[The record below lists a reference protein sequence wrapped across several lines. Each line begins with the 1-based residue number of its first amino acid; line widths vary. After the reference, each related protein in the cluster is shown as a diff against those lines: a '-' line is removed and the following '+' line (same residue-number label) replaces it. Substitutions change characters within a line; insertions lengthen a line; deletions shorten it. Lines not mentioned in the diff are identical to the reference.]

1 MQLWDKLAEY
11 AKNFSSYRTTMD
23 FGDVAEILIIAVLLY
38 YTLVWMKTTRAWIL
52 LKGLIVILAFL
63 LLAYFFRM
71 TTILW
76 MAQNVLGFAVTALIV
91 VLQPELRKAL
101 EELGKKNIISS
112 VLPFDNSHRVNE
124 EFSEKT
130 INEITKAC
138 VEMGKVRTGALIVI
152 EQKVS
157 LRDYERTGIDVDGI
171 VTSQLLIN
179 IFEHNTPLHDGA
191 VIIQGNRVVSATCY
205 LPLSD
210 NLGLSKELGTRHRA
224 GVGISEITDS
234 LTIIVSEETGKI
246 SVAYEGELERNL
258 DADSLRDRMHKI
270 LNNPVEEHKNLR
282 IWKGRSRDKK
292 MKKLLTR
299 NLGLKLASL
308 LLAFVLWFLVAQIY
322 DPKDTVTFNNIQVRL
337 INTELLDEEGK
348 VYEVLDNSNLV
359 RVTVTG
365 PQSIVKSELRR
376 SDIVAEADMSK
387 LTDINTI
394 AITYYCENIS
404 NDSVEIKGNHDS
416 VRLNVEDKTSKWIK
430 LESNTIGDVASGY
443 MIGNV
448 TLDQTNIEVTGPKS
462 AISQVDHA
470 GVDINVTDSTTSLS
484 ANVDIKLYDAD
495 DNELVLESVKKN
507 VDSAY
512 MTVEVLATKEVPVEI
527 EYMGV
532 PEDGYMATGE
542 VESSVPTVRIAGTVS
557 TLVGISAITV
567 PEDRM
572 NITGQ
577 SDNLVDI
584 INLKEY
590 LPANVRLADKSF
602 DGKITATVYIEPIV
616 SKDLTVAAEN
626 ISVTGVP
633 DGMEAEITSTA
644 EEYNI
649 TVSGLSRDVSI
660 LHDSSVTGI
669 LNLTQWMEDNGV
681 EELTPGTYTIPV
693 TFNLTEDITVTPDIN
708 IHIRLKNADADNQ

>member
-1 MQLWDKLAEY
+1 
-11 AKNFSSYRTTMD
+11 
-23 FGDVAEILIIAVLLY
+23 
-38 YTLVWMKTTRAWIL
+38 
-52 LKGLIVILAFL
+52 
-63 LLAYFFRM
+63 
-71 TTILW
+71 
-76 MAQNVLGFAVTALIV
+76 
-91 VLQPELRKAL
+91 
-101 EELGKKNIISS
+101 
-112 VLPFDNSHRVNE
+112 
-124 EFSEKT
+124 
-130 INEITKAC
+130 
-138 VEMGKVRTGALIVI
+138 
-152 EQKVS
+152 
-157 LRDYERTGIDVDGI
+157 
-171 VTSQLLIN
+171 
-179 IFEHNTPLHDGA
+179 
-191 VIIQGNRVVSATCY
+191 
-205 LPLSD
+205 
-210 NLGLSKELGTRHRA
+210 
-224 GVGISEITDS
+224 
-234 LTIIVSEETGKI
+234 
-246 SVAYEGELERNL
+246 
-258 DADSLRDRMHKI
+258 
-270 LNNPVEEHKNLR
+270 
-282 IWKGRSRDKK
+282 
-292 MKKLLTR
+292 MKKALTR

-394 AITYYCENIS
+394 AITYYCENVS

-416 VRLNVEDKTSKWIK
+416 VRLSVEDKTSKWIK
-430 LESNTIGDVASGY
+430 LESNTIGEVASGY

-470 GVDINVTDSTTSLS
+470 GVDINVTDSSSSLS

-495 DNELVLESVKKN
+495 DNELTLESVKKN
-507 VDSAY
+507 VNSAH

-542 VESSVPTVRIAGTVS
+542 VESSVPTVRIAGTAS
-557 TLVGISAITV
+557 ALVGISALTI

-577 SDNLVDI
+577 SGDLVDI

-590 LPANVRLADKSF
+590 LPSNVRLADKSF
-602 DGKITATVYIEPIV
+602 DGKITATVYIEPIDT
-616 SKDLTVAAEN
+616 KDLTIPADN
-626 ISVTGVP
+626 ISITGVP
-633 DGMEAEITSTA
+633 DDMEAEITSTA

-660 LHDSSVTGI
+660 LRDSSVTGVLD
-669 LNLTQWMEDNGV
+669 LNQWMENNGL
-681 EELTPGTYTIPV
+681 EELTPGNYTIPV
-693 TFNLTEDITVTPDIN
+693 TFNLSEDITVDTDVN
-708 IHIRLKNADADNQ
+708 IHIRLKNADSST

>member
-1 MQLWDKLAEY
+1 
-11 AKNFSSYRTTMD
+11 
-23 FGDVAEILIIAVLLY
+23 
-38 YTLVWMKTTRAWIL
+38 
-52 LKGLIVILAFL
+52 
-63 LLAYFFRM
+63 
-71 TTILW
+71 
-76 MAQNVLGFAVTALIV
+76 
-91 VLQPELRKAL
+91 
-101 EELGKKNIISS
+101 
-112 VLPFDNSHRVNE
+112 
-124 EFSEKT
+124 
-130 INEITKAC
+130 
-138 VEMGKVRTGALIVI
+138 
-152 EQKVS
+152 
-157 LRDYERTGIDVDGI
+157 
-171 VTSQLLIN
+171 
-179 IFEHNTPLHDGA
+179 
-191 VIIQGNRVVSATCY
+191 
-205 LPLSD
+205 
-210 NLGLSKELGTRHRA
+210 
-224 GVGISEITDS
+224 
-234 LTIIVSEETGKI
+234 
-246 SVAYEGELERNL
+246 
-258 DADSLRDRMHKI
+258 
-270 LNNPVEEHKNLR
+270 
-282 IWKGRSRDKK
+282 

-532 PEDGYMATGE
+532 PEAGYMATGE

-693 TFNLTEDITVTPDIN
+693 TFNLAEDITVVPDIN
-708 IHIRLKNADADNQ
+708 IHIRLKNADTDNQ

>member
-1 MQLWDKLAEY
+1 
-11 AKNFSSYRTTMD
+11 
-23 FGDVAEILIIAVLLY
+23 
-38 YTLVWMKTTRAWIL
+38 
-52 LKGLIVILAFL
+52 
-63 LLAYFFRM
+63 
-71 TTILW
+71 
-76 MAQNVLGFAVTALIV
+76 
-91 VLQPELRKAL
+91 
-101 EELGKKNIISS
+101 
-112 VLPFDNSHRVNE
+112 
-124 EFSEKT
+124 
-130 INEITKAC
+130 
-138 VEMGKVRTGALIVI
+138 
-152 EQKVS
+152 
-157 LRDYERTGIDVDGI
+157 
-171 VTSQLLIN
+171 
-179 IFEHNTPLHDGA
+179 
-191 VIIQGNRVVSATCY
+191 
-205 LPLSD
+205 
-210 NLGLSKELGTRHRA
+210 
-224 GVGISEITDS
+224 
-234 LTIIVSEETGKI
+234 
-246 SVAYEGELERNL
+246 
-258 DADSLRDRMHKI
+258 
-270 LNNPVEEHKNLR
+270 
-282 IWKGRSRDKK
+282 

-348 VYEVLDNSNLV
+348 VYEVLDNSNQV

-693 TFNLTEDITVTPDIN
+693 TFNLAEDITVTPDIN
-708 IHIRLKNADADNQ
+708 IHIRLKNADTDNQ

>member
-1 MQLWDKLAEY
+1 
-11 AKNFSSYRTTMD
+11 
-23 FGDVAEILIIAVLLY
+23 
-38 YTLVWMKTTRAWIL
+38 
-52 LKGLIVILAFL
+52 
-63 LLAYFFRM
+63 
-71 TTILW
+71 
-76 MAQNVLGFAVTALIV
+76 
-91 VLQPELRKAL
+91 
-101 EELGKKNIISS
+101 
-112 VLPFDNSHRVNE
+112 
-124 EFSEKT
+124 
-130 INEITKAC
+130 
-138 VEMGKVRTGALIVI
+138 
-152 EQKVS
+152 
-157 LRDYERTGIDVDGI
+157 
-171 VTSQLLIN
+171 
-179 IFEHNTPLHDGA
+179 
-191 VIIQGNRVVSATCY
+191 
-205 LPLSD
+205 
-210 NLGLSKELGTRHRA
+210 
-224 GVGISEITDS
+224 
-234 LTIIVSEETGKI
+234 
-246 SVAYEGELERNL
+246 
-258 DADSLRDRMHKI
+258 
-270 LNNPVEEHKNLR
+270 
-282 IWKGRSRDKK
+282 

-495 DNELVLESVKKN
+495 DNELVLKSVKKN

-693 TFNLTEDITVTPDIN
+693 TFNLAEDITVTPDIN
-708 IHIRLKNADADNQ
+708 IHIRLKNADTDNQ

>member
-1 MQLWDKLAEY
+1 
-11 AKNFSSYRTTMD
+11 
-23 FGDVAEILIIAVLLY
+23 
-38 YTLVWMKTTRAWIL
+38 
-52 LKGLIVILAFL
+52 
-63 LLAYFFRM
+63 
-71 TTILW
+71 
-76 MAQNVLGFAVTALIV
+76 
-91 VLQPELRKAL
+91 
-101 EELGKKNIISS
+101 
-112 VLPFDNSHRVNE
+112 
-124 EFSEKT
+124 
-130 INEITKAC
+130 
-138 VEMGKVRTGALIVI
+138 
-152 EQKVS
+152 
-157 LRDYERTGIDVDGI
+157 
-171 VTSQLLIN
+171 
-179 IFEHNTPLHDGA
+179 
-191 VIIQGNRVVSATCY
+191 
-205 LPLSD
+205 
-210 NLGLSKELGTRHRA
+210 
-224 GVGISEITDS
+224 
-234 LTIIVSEETGKI
+234 
-246 SVAYEGELERNL
+246 
-258 DADSLRDRMHKI
+258 
-270 LNNPVEEHKNLR
+270 
-282 IWKGRSRDKK
+282 

-495 DNELVLESVKKN
+495 NNELVLESVKKN

-693 TFNLTEDITVTPDIN
+693 TFNLAEDITVVPDIN
-708 IHIRLKNADADNQ
+708 IHIRLKNADTDNQ

>member
-1 MQLWDKLAEY
+1 
-11 AKNFSSYRTTMD
+11 
-23 FGDVAEILIIAVLLY
+23 
-38 YTLVWMKTTRAWIL
+38 
-52 LKGLIVILAFL
+52 
-63 LLAYFFRM
+63 
-71 TTILW
+71 
-76 MAQNVLGFAVTALIV
+76 
-91 VLQPELRKAL
+91 
-101 EELGKKNIISS
+101 
-112 VLPFDNSHRVNE
+112 
-124 EFSEKT
+124 
-130 INEITKAC
+130 
-138 VEMGKVRTGALIVI
+138 
-152 EQKVS
+152 
-157 LRDYERTGIDVDGI
+157 
-171 VTSQLLIN
+171 
-179 IFEHNTPLHDGA
+179 
-191 VIIQGNRVVSATCY
+191 
-205 LPLSD
+205 
-210 NLGLSKELGTRHRA
+210 
-224 GVGISEITDS
+224 
-234 LTIIVSEETGKI
+234 
-246 SVAYEGELERNL
+246 
-258 DADSLRDRMHKI
+258 
-270 LNNPVEEHKNLR
+270 
-282 IWKGRSRDKK
+282 

-633 DGMEAEITSTA
+633 DGMEAEITSRA

-693 TFNLTEDITVTPDIN
+693 TFNLAEDITVVPDIN
-708 IHIRLKNADADNQ
+708 IHIRLKNADTDNQ

>member
-1 MQLWDKLAEY
+1 M
-11 AKNFSSYRTTMD
+11 
-23 FGDVAEILIIAVLLY
+23 
-38 YTLVWMKTTRAWIL
+38 
-52 LKGLIVILAFL
+52 
-63 LLAYFFRM
+63 
-71 TTILW
+71 
-76 MAQNVLGFAVTALIV
+76 
-91 VLQPELRKAL
+91 
-101 EELGKKNIISS
+101 
-112 VLPFDNSHRVNE
+112 
-124 EFSEKT
+124 
-130 INEITKAC
+130 
-138 VEMGKVRTGALIVI
+138 
-152 EQKVS
+152 
-157 LRDYERTGIDVDGI
+157 
-171 VTSQLLIN
+171 
-179 IFEHNTPLHDGA
+179 
-191 VIIQGNRVVSATCY
+191 
-205 LPLSD
+205 
-210 NLGLSKELGTRHRA
+210 
-224 GVGISEITDS
+224 
-234 LTIIVSEETGKI
+234 
-246 SVAYEGELERNL
+246 
-258 DADSLRDRMHKI
+258 
-270 LNNPVEEHKNLR
+270 
-282 IWKGRSRDKK
+282 
-292 MKKLLTR
+292 
-299 NLGLKLASL
+299 
-308 LLAFVLWFLVAQIY
+308 AQIY

-693 TFNLTEDITVTPDIN
+693 TFNLAEDITVTPDIN
-708 IHIRLKNADADNQ
+708 IHIRLKNADTDNQ

>member
-1 MQLWDKLAEY
+1 
-11 AKNFSSYRTTMD
+11 
-23 FGDVAEILIIAVLLY
+23 
-38 YTLVWMKTTRAWIL
+38 
-52 LKGLIVILAFL
+52 
-63 LLAYFFRM
+63 
-71 TTILW
+71 
-76 MAQNVLGFAVTALIV
+76 
-91 VLQPELRKAL
+91 
-101 EELGKKNIISS
+101 
-112 VLPFDNSHRVNE
+112 
-124 EFSEKT
+124 
-130 INEITKAC
+130 
-138 VEMGKVRTGALIVI
+138 
-152 EQKVS
+152 
-157 LRDYERTGIDVDGI
+157 
-171 VTSQLLIN
+171 
-179 IFEHNTPLHDGA
+179 
-191 VIIQGNRVVSATCY
+191 
-205 LPLSD
+205 
-210 NLGLSKELGTRHRA
+210 
-224 GVGISEITDS
+224 
-234 LTIIVSEETGKI
+234 
-246 SVAYEGELERNL
+246 
-258 DADSLRDRMHKI
+258 
-270 LNNPVEEHKNLR
+270 
-282 IWKGRSRDKK
+282 

-308 LLAFVLWFLVAQIY
+308 LLAFVLWFLLAQIY

-693 TFNLTEDITVTPDIN
+693 TFNLAEDITVTPDIN
-708 IHIRLKNADADNQ
+708 IHIRLKNADTDNQ

>member
-1 MQLWDKLAEY
+1 
-11 AKNFSSYRTTMD
+11 
-23 FGDVAEILIIAVLLY
+23 
-38 YTLVWMKTTRAWIL
+38 
-52 LKGLIVILAFL
+52 
-63 LLAYFFRM
+63 
-71 TTILW
+71 
-76 MAQNVLGFAVTALIV
+76 
-91 VLQPELRKAL
+91 
-101 EELGKKNIISS
+101 
-112 VLPFDNSHRVNE
+112 
-124 EFSEKT
+124 
-130 INEITKAC
+130 
-138 VEMGKVRTGALIVI
+138 
-152 EQKVS
+152 
-157 LRDYERTGIDVDGI
+157 
-171 VTSQLLIN
+171 
-179 IFEHNTPLHDGA
+179 
-191 VIIQGNRVVSATCY
+191 
-205 LPLSD
+205 
-210 NLGLSKELGTRHRA
+210 
-224 GVGISEITDS
+224 
-234 LTIIVSEETGKI
+234 
-246 SVAYEGELERNL
+246 
-258 DADSLRDRMHKI
+258 
-270 LNNPVEEHKNLR
+270 
-282 IWKGRSRDKK
+282 
-292 MKKLLTR
+292 MKKSLTR

-430 LESNTIGDVASGY
+430 LESNTIGNVASGY

-448 TLDQTNIEVTGPKS
+448 SLDQTNIEVTGPKS

-470 GVDINVTDSTTSLS
+470 GVDINVTDSTSSLS

-495 DNELVLESVKKN
+495 DNELTLESVKKN
-507 VDSAY
+507 VDSAH

-542 VESSVPTVRIAGTVS
+542 VESSVPTVRIAGTAS

-577 SDNLVDI
+577 TDNLVDI

-590 LPANVRLADKSF
+590 LPSNVRLADKSF

-660 LHDSSVTGI
+660 LRDSSVTGI

-693 TFNLTEDITVTPDIN
+693 TFNLAEDITVVPDIN
-708 IHIRLKNADADNQ
+708 IHIRLKNADTDNQ

>member
-1 MQLWDKLAEY
+1 
-11 AKNFSSYRTTMD
+11 
-23 FGDVAEILIIAVLLY
+23 
-38 YTLVWMKTTRAWIL
+38 
-52 LKGLIVILAFL
+52 
-63 LLAYFFRM
+63 
-71 TTILW
+71 
-76 MAQNVLGFAVTALIV
+76 
-91 VLQPELRKAL
+91 
-101 EELGKKNIISS
+101 
-112 VLPFDNSHRVNE
+112 
-124 EFSEKT
+124 
-130 INEITKAC
+130 
-138 VEMGKVRTGALIVI
+138 
-152 EQKVS
+152 
-157 LRDYERTGIDVDGI
+157 
-171 VTSQLLIN
+171 
-179 IFEHNTPLHDGA
+179 
-191 VIIQGNRVVSATCY
+191 
-205 LPLSD
+205 
-210 NLGLSKELGTRHRA
+210 
-224 GVGISEITDS
+224 
-234 LTIIVSEETGKI
+234 
-246 SVAYEGELERNL
+246 
-258 DADSLRDRMHKI
+258 
-270 LNNPVEEHKNLR
+270 
-282 IWKGRSRDKK
+282 

-577 SDNLVDI
+577 TDNLVDI

-590 LPANVRLADKSF
+590 LPSNVRLADKSF

-626 ISVTGVP
+626 ISATGVP

-649 TVSGLSRDVSI
+649 TVSGLSRNVSI
-660 LHDSSVTGI
+660 LRDSSVTGI

-693 TFNLTEDITVTPDIN
+693 TFNLAEDITVTPDIN
-708 IHIRLKNADADNQ
+708 IHIRLKNADTNN

>member
-1 MQLWDKLAEY
+1 
-11 AKNFSSYRTTMD
+11 
-23 FGDVAEILIIAVLLY
+23 
-38 YTLVWMKTTRAWIL
+38 
-52 LKGLIVILAFL
+52 
-63 LLAYFFRM
+63 
-71 TTILW
+71 
-76 MAQNVLGFAVTALIV
+76 
-91 VLQPELRKAL
+91 
-101 EELGKKNIISS
+101 
-112 VLPFDNSHRVNE
+112 
-124 EFSEKT
+124 
-130 INEITKAC
+130 
-138 VEMGKVRTGALIVI
+138 
-152 EQKVS
+152 
-157 LRDYERTGIDVDGI
+157 
-171 VTSQLLIN
+171 
-179 IFEHNTPLHDGA
+179 
-191 VIIQGNRVVSATCY
+191 
-205 LPLSD
+205 
-210 NLGLSKELGTRHRA
+210 
-224 GVGISEITDS
+224 
-234 LTIIVSEETGKI
+234 
-246 SVAYEGELERNL
+246 
-258 DADSLRDRMHKI
+258 
-270 LNNPVEEHKNLR
+270 
-282 IWKGRSRDKK
+282 

-495 DNELVLESVKKN
+495 DNELTLESVKKN

-577 SDNLVDI
+577 TDNLVDI

-590 LPANVRLADKSF
+590 LPSNVRQADKSF

-681 EELTPGTYTIPV
+681 EELTPGNYTIPI
-693 TFNLTEDITVTPDIN
+693 TFNLAEDITVTPDIN
-708 IHIRLKNADADNQ
+708 IHIRLKNADTDNQ

>member
-1 MQLWDKLAEY
+1 
-11 AKNFSSYRTTMD
+11 
-23 FGDVAEILIIAVLLY
+23 
-38 YTLVWMKTTRAWIL
+38 
-52 LKGLIVILAFL
+52 
-63 LLAYFFRM
+63 
-71 TTILW
+71 
-76 MAQNVLGFAVTALIV
+76 
-91 VLQPELRKAL
+91 
-101 EELGKKNIISS
+101 
-112 VLPFDNSHRVNE
+112 
-124 EFSEKT
+124 
-130 INEITKAC
+130 
-138 VEMGKVRTGALIVI
+138 
-152 EQKVS
+152 
-157 LRDYERTGIDVDGI
+157 
-171 VTSQLLIN
+171 
-179 IFEHNTPLHDGA
+179 
-191 VIIQGNRVVSATCY
+191 
-205 LPLSD
+205 
-210 NLGLSKELGTRHRA
+210 
-224 GVGISEITDS
+224 
-234 LTIIVSEETGKI
+234 
-246 SVAYEGELERNL
+246 
-258 DADSLRDRMHKI
+258 
-270 LNNPVEEHKNLR
+270 
-282 IWKGRSRDKK
+282 

-462 AISQVDHA
+462 AISQVDYA

-693 TFNLTEDITVTPDIN
+693 TFNLAEDITVVPDIN
-708 IHIRLKNADADNQ
+708 IHIRLKNADTDNQ

>member
-1 MQLWDKLAEY
+1 
-11 AKNFSSYRTTMD
+11 
-23 FGDVAEILIIAVLLY
+23 
-38 YTLVWMKTTRAWIL
+38 
-52 LKGLIVILAFL
+52 
-63 LLAYFFRM
+63 
-71 TTILW
+71 
-76 MAQNVLGFAVTALIV
+76 
-91 VLQPELRKAL
+91 
-101 EELGKKNIISS
+101 
-112 VLPFDNSHRVNE
+112 
-124 EFSEKT
+124 
-130 INEITKAC
+130 
-138 VEMGKVRTGALIVI
+138 
-152 EQKVS
+152 
-157 LRDYERTGIDVDGI
+157 
-171 VTSQLLIN
+171 
-179 IFEHNTPLHDGA
+179 
-191 VIIQGNRVVSATCY
+191 
-205 LPLSD
+205 
-210 NLGLSKELGTRHRA
+210 
-224 GVGISEITDS
+224 
-234 LTIIVSEETGKI
+234 
-246 SVAYEGELERNL
+246 
-258 DADSLRDRMHKI
+258 
-270 LNNPVEEHKNLR
+270 
-282 IWKGRSRDKK
+282 

-649 TVSGLSRDVSI
+649 TVSGLSRDVSM

-693 TFNLTEDITVTPDIN
+693 TFNLAEDITVTPDIN
-708 IHIRLKNADADNQ
+708 IHIRLKNADTDNQ

>member
-1 MQLWDKLAEY
+1 
-11 AKNFSSYRTTMD
+11 
-23 FGDVAEILIIAVLLY
+23 
-38 YTLVWMKTTRAWIL
+38 
-52 LKGLIVILAFL
+52 
-63 LLAYFFRM
+63 
-71 TTILW
+71 
-76 MAQNVLGFAVTALIV
+76 
-91 VLQPELRKAL
+91 
-101 EELGKKNIISS
+101 
-112 VLPFDNSHRVNE
+112 
-124 EFSEKT
+124 
-130 INEITKAC
+130 
-138 VEMGKVRTGALIVI
+138 
-152 EQKVS
+152 
-157 LRDYERTGIDVDGI
+157 
-171 VTSQLLIN
+171 
-179 IFEHNTPLHDGA
+179 
-191 VIIQGNRVVSATCY
+191 
-205 LPLSD
+205 
-210 NLGLSKELGTRHRA
+210 
-224 GVGISEITDS
+224 
-234 LTIIVSEETGKI
+234 
-246 SVAYEGELERNL
+246 
-258 DADSLRDRMHKI
+258 
-270 LNNPVEEHKNLR
+270 
-282 IWKGRSRDKK
+282 

-542 VESSVPTVRIAGTVS
+542 VESSVPTVRIEGTVS

-693 TFNLTEDITVTPDIN
+693 TFNLAEDITVVPDIN
-708 IHIRLKNADADNQ
+708 IHIRLKNADTDNQ

>member
-1 MQLWDKLAEY
+1 
-11 AKNFSSYRTTMD
+11 
-23 FGDVAEILIIAVLLY
+23 
-38 YTLVWMKTTRAWIL
+38 
-52 LKGLIVILAFL
+52 
-63 LLAYFFRM
+63 
-71 TTILW
+71 
-76 MAQNVLGFAVTALIV
+76 
-91 VLQPELRKAL
+91 
-101 EELGKKNIISS
+101 
-112 VLPFDNSHRVNE
+112 
-124 EFSEKT
+124 
-130 INEITKAC
+130 
-138 VEMGKVRTGALIVI
+138 
-152 EQKVS
+152 
-157 LRDYERTGIDVDGI
+157 
-171 VTSQLLIN
+171 
-179 IFEHNTPLHDGA
+179 
-191 VIIQGNRVVSATCY
+191 
-205 LPLSD
+205 
-210 NLGLSKELGTRHRA
+210 
-224 GVGISEITDS
+224 
-234 LTIIVSEETGKI
+234 
-246 SVAYEGELERNL
+246 
-258 DADSLRDRMHKI
+258 
-270 LNNPVEEHKNLR
+270 
-282 IWKGRSRDKK
+282 
-292 MKKLLTR
+292 MKKILTR

-337 INTELLDEEGK
+337 INTELLEEEGK

-693 TFNLTEDITVTPDIN
+693 TFNLAEDITVTPDIN
-708 IHIRLKNADADNQ
+708 IHIRLKNADTNNQ

>member
-1 MQLWDKLAEY
+1 
-11 AKNFSSYRTTMD
+11 
-23 FGDVAEILIIAVLLY
+23 
-38 YTLVWMKTTRAWIL
+38 
-52 LKGLIVILAFL
+52 
-63 LLAYFFRM
+63 
-71 TTILW
+71 
-76 MAQNVLGFAVTALIV
+76 
-91 VLQPELRKAL
+91 
-101 EELGKKNIISS
+101 
-112 VLPFDNSHRVNE
+112 
-124 EFSEKT
+124 
-130 INEITKAC
+130 
-138 VEMGKVRTGALIVI
+138 
-152 EQKVS
+152 
-157 LRDYERTGIDVDGI
+157 
-171 VTSQLLIN
+171 
-179 IFEHNTPLHDGA
+179 
-191 VIIQGNRVVSATCY
+191 
-205 LPLSD
+205 
-210 NLGLSKELGTRHRA
+210 
-224 GVGISEITDS
+224 
-234 LTIIVSEETGKI
+234 
-246 SVAYEGELERNL
+246 
-258 DADSLRDRMHKI
+258 
-270 LNNPVEEHKNLR
+270 
-282 IWKGRSRDKK
+282 

-337 INTELLDEEGK
+337 INTELLEEEGK

-359 RVTVTG
+359 CVTVTG

-633 DGMEAEITSTA
+633 DGMEAEVTSTA

-649 TVSGLSRDVSI
+649 TVSGLTRDVSI
-660 LHDSSVTGI
+660 LRDSSVTGI

-693 TFNLTEDITVTPDIN
+693 TFNLAEDITVAPDIN
-708 IHIRLKNADADNQ
+708 IHVRLKNADTDNQ

>member
-1 MQLWDKLAEY
+1 
-11 AKNFSSYRTTMD
+11 
-23 FGDVAEILIIAVLLY
+23 
-38 YTLVWMKTTRAWIL
+38 
-52 LKGLIVILAFL
+52 
-63 LLAYFFRM
+63 
-71 TTILW
+71 
-76 MAQNVLGFAVTALIV
+76 
-91 VLQPELRKAL
+91 
-101 EELGKKNIISS
+101 
-112 VLPFDNSHRVNE
+112 
-124 EFSEKT
+124 
-130 INEITKAC
+130 
-138 VEMGKVRTGALIVI
+138 
-152 EQKVS
+152 
-157 LRDYERTGIDVDGI
+157 
-171 VTSQLLIN
+171 
-179 IFEHNTPLHDGA
+179 
-191 VIIQGNRVVSATCY
+191 
-205 LPLSD
+205 
-210 NLGLSKELGTRHRA
+210 
-224 GVGISEITDS
+224 
-234 LTIIVSEETGKI
+234 
-246 SVAYEGELERNL
+246 
-258 DADSLRDRMHKI
+258 
-270 LNNPVEEHKNLR
+270 
-282 IWKGRSRDKK
+282 

-348 VYEVLDNSNLV
+348 VYEVLDNSNLL

-693 TFNLTEDITVTPDIN
+693 TFNLAEDITVVPDIN
-708 IHIRLKNADADNQ
+708 IHIRLKNADTDNQ

>member
-1 MQLWDKLAEY
+1 
-11 AKNFSSYRTTMD
+11 
-23 FGDVAEILIIAVLLY
+23 
-38 YTLVWMKTTRAWIL
+38 
-52 LKGLIVILAFL
+52 
-63 LLAYFFRM
+63 
-71 TTILW
+71 
-76 MAQNVLGFAVTALIV
+76 
-91 VLQPELRKAL
+91 
-101 EELGKKNIISS
+101 
-112 VLPFDNSHRVNE
+112 
-124 EFSEKT
+124 
-130 INEITKAC
+130 
-138 VEMGKVRTGALIVI
+138 
-152 EQKVS
+152 
-157 LRDYERTGIDVDGI
+157 
-171 VTSQLLIN
+171 
-179 IFEHNTPLHDGA
+179 
-191 VIIQGNRVVSATCY
+191 
-205 LPLSD
+205 
-210 NLGLSKELGTRHRA
+210 
-224 GVGISEITDS
+224 
-234 LTIIVSEETGKI
+234 
-246 SVAYEGELERNL
+246 
-258 DADSLRDRMHKI
+258 
-270 LNNPVEEHKNLR
+270 
-282 IWKGRSRDKK
+282 

-322 DPKDTVTFNNIQVRL
+322 DPQYTVTFNNIRVRL

-430 LESNTIGDVASGY
+430 LESNTIGDVASSY

-693 TFNLTEDITVTPDIN
+693 TFNLAEDITVVPDIN
-708 IHIRLKNADADNQ
+708 IHIRLKNADTDNQ

>member
-1 MQLWDKLAEY
+1 
-11 AKNFSSYRTTMD
+11 
-23 FGDVAEILIIAVLLY
+23 
-38 YTLVWMKTTRAWIL
+38 
-52 LKGLIVILAFL
+52 
-63 LLAYFFRM
+63 
-71 TTILW
+71 
-76 MAQNVLGFAVTALIV
+76 
-91 VLQPELRKAL
+91 
-101 EELGKKNIISS
+101 
-112 VLPFDNSHRVNE
+112 
-124 EFSEKT
+124 
-130 INEITKAC
+130 
-138 VEMGKVRTGALIVI
+138 
-152 EQKVS
+152 
-157 LRDYERTGIDVDGI
+157 
-171 VTSQLLIN
+171 
-179 IFEHNTPLHDGA
+179 
-191 VIIQGNRVVSATCY
+191 
-205 LPLSD
+205 
-210 NLGLSKELGTRHRA
+210 
-224 GVGISEITDS
+224 
-234 LTIIVSEETGKI
+234 
-246 SVAYEGELERNL
+246 
-258 DADSLRDRMHKI
+258 
-270 LNNPVEEHKNLR
+270 
-282 IWKGRSRDKK
+282 

-616 SKDLTVAAEN
+616 SKDITVAAEN

-693 TFNLTEDITVTPDIN
+693 TFNLAEDITVTPDIN
-708 IHIRLKNADADNQ
+708 IHIRLKNADTDNQ

>member
-1 MQLWDKLAEY
+1 
-11 AKNFSSYRTTMD
+11 
-23 FGDVAEILIIAVLLY
+23 
-38 YTLVWMKTTRAWIL
+38 
-52 LKGLIVILAFL
+52 
-63 LLAYFFRM
+63 
-71 TTILW
+71 
-76 MAQNVLGFAVTALIV
+76 
-91 VLQPELRKAL
+91 
-101 EELGKKNIISS
+101 
-112 VLPFDNSHRVNE
+112 
-124 EFSEKT
+124 
-130 INEITKAC
+130 
-138 VEMGKVRTGALIVI
+138 
-152 EQKVS
+152 
-157 LRDYERTGIDVDGI
+157 
-171 VTSQLLIN
+171 
-179 IFEHNTPLHDGA
+179 
-191 VIIQGNRVVSATCY
+191 
-205 LPLSD
+205 
-210 NLGLSKELGTRHRA
+210 
-224 GVGISEITDS
+224 
-234 LTIIVSEETGKI
+234 
-246 SVAYEGELERNL
+246 
-258 DADSLRDRMHKI
+258 
-270 LNNPVEEHKNLR
+270 
-282 IWKGRSRDKK
+282 

-527 EYMGV
+527 EHMGV

-693 TFNLTEDITVTPDIN
+693 TFNLAEDITVVPDIN
-708 IHIRLKNADADNQ
+708 IHIRLKNADTDNQ

>member
-1 MQLWDKLAEY
+1 
-11 AKNFSSYRTTMD
+11 
-23 FGDVAEILIIAVLLY
+23 
-38 YTLVWMKTTRAWIL
+38 
-52 LKGLIVILAFL
+52 
-63 LLAYFFRM
+63 
-71 TTILW
+71 
-76 MAQNVLGFAVTALIV
+76 
-91 VLQPELRKAL
+91 
-101 EELGKKNIISS
+101 
-112 VLPFDNSHRVNE
+112 
-124 EFSEKT
+124 
-130 INEITKAC
+130 
-138 VEMGKVRTGALIVI
+138 
-152 EQKVS
+152 
-157 LRDYERTGIDVDGI
+157 
-171 VTSQLLIN
+171 
-179 IFEHNTPLHDGA
+179 
-191 VIIQGNRVVSATCY
+191 
-205 LPLSD
+205 
-210 NLGLSKELGTRHRA
+210 
-224 GVGISEITDS
+224 
-234 LTIIVSEETGKI
+234 
-246 SVAYEGELERNL
+246 
-258 DADSLRDRMHKI
+258 
-270 LNNPVEEHKNLR
+270 
-282 IWKGRSRDKK
+282 
-292 MKKLLTR
+292 MKKSLTR

-430 LESNTIGDVASGY
+430 LESNTIGNVASGY

-448 TLDQTNIEVTGPKS
+448 SLDQTNIEVTGPKS

-495 DNELVLESVKKN
+495 DNELTLESVKKN
-507 VDSAY
+507 VDSAH

-557 TLVGISAITV
+557 TLAGISAITV

-577 SDNLVDI
+577 TDNLVDI

-590 LPANVRLADKSF
+590 LPANVRLAVKSF

-660 LHDSSVTGI
+660 LRDSSVTGI

-693 TFNLTEDITVTPDIN
+693 TFNLAEDITVVPDIN
-708 IHIRLKNADADNQ
+708 IHIRLKNADTDNQ

>member
-1 MQLWDKLAEY
+1 
-11 AKNFSSYRTTMD
+11 
-23 FGDVAEILIIAVLLY
+23 
-38 YTLVWMKTTRAWIL
+38 
-52 LKGLIVILAFL
+52 
-63 LLAYFFRM
+63 
-71 TTILW
+71 
-76 MAQNVLGFAVTALIV
+76 
-91 VLQPELRKAL
+91 
-101 EELGKKNIISS
+101 
-112 VLPFDNSHRVNE
+112 
-124 EFSEKT
+124 
-130 INEITKAC
+130 
-138 VEMGKVRTGALIVI
+138 
-152 EQKVS
+152 
-157 LRDYERTGIDVDGI
+157 
-171 VTSQLLIN
+171 
-179 IFEHNTPLHDGA
+179 
-191 VIIQGNRVVSATCY
+191 
-205 LPLSD
+205 
-210 NLGLSKELGTRHRA
+210 
-224 GVGISEITDS
+224 
-234 LTIIVSEETGKI
+234 
-246 SVAYEGELERNL
+246 
-258 DADSLRDRMHKI
+258 
-270 LNNPVEEHKNLR
+270 
-282 IWKGRSRDKK
+282 

-430 LESNTIGDVASGY
+430 LESNTIGNVASGY
-443 MIGNV
+443 MIGSV
-448 TLDQTNIEVTGPKS
+448 SLDQTNIEVTGPKS

-470 GVDINVTDSTTSLS
+470 GVDINVTDSTSSLS

-495 DNELVLESVKKN
+495 DNELTLESVKKN
-507 VDSAY
+507 VDSAH

-542 VESSVPTVRIAGTVS
+542 VESSVPTVRIAGNAS

-577 SDNLVDI
+577 TDNLVDI

-590 LPANVRLADKSF
+590 LPSNVRLADKSF

-660 LHDSSVTGI
+660 LRDSSVTGI

-693 TFNLTEDITVTPDIN
+693 TFNLAEDITVVPDIN
-708 IHIRLKNADADNQ
+708 IHIRLKNADTDNQ

>member
-1 MQLWDKLAEY
+1 
-11 AKNFSSYRTTMD
+11 
-23 FGDVAEILIIAVLLY
+23 
-38 YTLVWMKTTRAWIL
+38 
-52 LKGLIVILAFL
+52 
-63 LLAYFFRM
+63 
-71 TTILW
+71 
-76 MAQNVLGFAVTALIV
+76 
-91 VLQPELRKAL
+91 
-101 EELGKKNIISS
+101 
-112 VLPFDNSHRVNE
+112 
-124 EFSEKT
+124 
-130 INEITKAC
+130 
-138 VEMGKVRTGALIVI
+138 
-152 EQKVS
+152 
-157 LRDYERTGIDVDGI
+157 
-171 VTSQLLIN
+171 
-179 IFEHNTPLHDGA
+179 
-191 VIIQGNRVVSATCY
+191 
-205 LPLSD
+205 
-210 NLGLSKELGTRHRA
+210 
-224 GVGISEITDS
+224 
-234 LTIIVSEETGKI
+234 
-246 SVAYEGELERNL
+246 
-258 DADSLRDRMHKI
+258 
-270 LNNPVEEHKNLR
+270 
-282 IWKGRSRDKK
+282 

-430 LESNTIGDVASGY
+430 LESNTIGDMASGY

-693 TFNLTEDITVTPDIN
+693 TFNLAEDITVVPDIN
-708 IHIRLKNADADNQ
+708 IHIRLKNADTDNQ

>member
-1 MQLWDKLAEY
+1 
-11 AKNFSSYRTTMD
+11 
-23 FGDVAEILIIAVLLY
+23 
-38 YTLVWMKTTRAWIL
+38 
-52 LKGLIVILAFL
+52 
-63 LLAYFFRM
+63 
-71 TTILW
+71 
-76 MAQNVLGFAVTALIV
+76 
-91 VLQPELRKAL
+91 
-101 EELGKKNIISS
+101 
-112 VLPFDNSHRVNE
+112 
-124 EFSEKT
+124 
-130 INEITKAC
+130 
-138 VEMGKVRTGALIVI
+138 
-152 EQKVS
+152 
-157 LRDYERTGIDVDGI
+157 
-171 VTSQLLIN
+171 
-179 IFEHNTPLHDGA
+179 
-191 VIIQGNRVVSATCY
+191 
-205 LPLSD
+205 
-210 NLGLSKELGTRHRA
+210 
-224 GVGISEITDS
+224 
-234 LTIIVSEETGKI
+234 
-246 SVAYEGELERNL
+246 
-258 DADSLRDRMHKI
+258 
-270 LNNPVEEHKNLR
+270 
-282 IWKGRSRDKK
+282 

-322 DPKDTVTFNNIQVRL
+322 DPRDTVTFNNIQVRL

-693 TFNLTEDITVTPDIN
+693 TFNLAEDITVTPDIN
-708 IHIRLKNADADNQ
+708 IHIRLKNADTDNQ

>member
-1 MQLWDKLAEY
+1 
-11 AKNFSSYRTTMD
+11 
-23 FGDVAEILIIAVLLY
+23 
-38 YTLVWMKTTRAWIL
+38 
-52 LKGLIVILAFL
+52 
-63 LLAYFFRM
+63 
-71 TTILW
+71 
-76 MAQNVLGFAVTALIV
+76 
-91 VLQPELRKAL
+91 
-101 EELGKKNIISS
+101 
-112 VLPFDNSHRVNE
+112 
-124 EFSEKT
+124 
-130 INEITKAC
+130 
-138 VEMGKVRTGALIVI
+138 
-152 EQKVS
+152 
-157 LRDYERTGIDVDGI
+157 
-171 VTSQLLIN
+171 
-179 IFEHNTPLHDGA
+179 
-191 VIIQGNRVVSATCY
+191 
-205 LPLSD
+205 
-210 NLGLSKELGTRHRA
+210 
-224 GVGISEITDS
+224 
-234 LTIIVSEETGKI
+234 
-246 SVAYEGELERNL
+246 
-258 DADSLRDRMHKI
+258 
-270 LNNPVEEHKNLR
+270 
-282 IWKGRSRDKK
+282 

-416 VRLNVEDKTSKWIK
+416 VRLNVEDKTSKCIK

-669 LNLTQWMEDNGV
+669 LNLTQWMEYNGV

-693 TFNLTEDITVTPDIN
+693 TFNLAEDITVVPDIN
-708 IHIRLKNADADNQ
+708 IHIRLKNADTDNQ

>member
-1 MQLWDKLAEY
+1 
-11 AKNFSSYRTTMD
+11 
-23 FGDVAEILIIAVLLY
+23 
-38 YTLVWMKTTRAWIL
+38 
-52 LKGLIVILAFL
+52 
-63 LLAYFFRM
+63 
-71 TTILW
+71 
-76 MAQNVLGFAVTALIV
+76 
-91 VLQPELRKAL
+91 
-101 EELGKKNIISS
+101 
-112 VLPFDNSHRVNE
+112 
-124 EFSEKT
+124 
-130 INEITKAC
+130 
-138 VEMGKVRTGALIVI
+138 
-152 EQKVS
+152 
-157 LRDYERTGIDVDGI
+157 
-171 VTSQLLIN
+171 
-179 IFEHNTPLHDGA
+179 
-191 VIIQGNRVVSATCY
+191 
-205 LPLSD
+205 
-210 NLGLSKELGTRHRA
+210 
-224 GVGISEITDS
+224 
-234 LTIIVSEETGKI
+234 
-246 SVAYEGELERNL
+246 
-258 DADSLRDRMHKI
+258 
-270 LNNPVEEHKNLR
+270 
-282 IWKGRSRDKK
+282 

-348 VYEVLDNSNLV
+348 VYEVLDNSNL
-359 RVTVTG
+359 VTG

-693 TFNLTEDITVTPDIN
+693 TFNLAEDITVVPDIN
-708 IHIRLKNADADNQ
+708 IHIRLKNADTDNQ

>member
-1 MQLWDKLAEY
+1 
-11 AKNFSSYRTTMD
+11 
-23 FGDVAEILIIAVLLY
+23 
-38 YTLVWMKTTRAWIL
+38 
-52 LKGLIVILAFL
+52 
-63 LLAYFFRM
+63 
-71 TTILW
+71 
-76 MAQNVLGFAVTALIV
+76 
-91 VLQPELRKAL
+91 
-101 EELGKKNIISS
+101 
-112 VLPFDNSHRVNE
+112 
-124 EFSEKT
+124 
-130 INEITKAC
+130 
-138 VEMGKVRTGALIVI
+138 
-152 EQKVS
+152 
-157 LRDYERTGIDVDGI
+157 
-171 VTSQLLIN
+171 
-179 IFEHNTPLHDGA
+179 
-191 VIIQGNRVVSATCY
+191 
-205 LPLSD
+205 
-210 NLGLSKELGTRHRA
+210 
-224 GVGISEITDS
+224 
-234 LTIIVSEETGKI
+234 
-246 SVAYEGELERNL
+246 
-258 DADSLRDRMHKI
+258 
-270 LNNPVEEHKNLR
+270 
-282 IWKGRSRDKK
+282 

-532 PEDGYMATGE
+532 PEDGYMVTGE

-649 TVSGLSRDVSI
+649 TVFGLSRDVSI

-693 TFNLTEDITVTPDIN
+693 TFNLAEDITVVPDIN
-708 IHIRLKNADADNQ
+708 IHIRLKNADTDNQ

>member
-1 MQLWDKLAEY
+1 
-11 AKNFSSYRTTMD
+11 
-23 FGDVAEILIIAVLLY
+23 
-38 YTLVWMKTTRAWIL
+38 
-52 LKGLIVILAFL
+52 
-63 LLAYFFRM
+63 
-71 TTILW
+71 
-76 MAQNVLGFAVTALIV
+76 
-91 VLQPELRKAL
+91 
-101 EELGKKNIISS
+101 
-112 VLPFDNSHRVNE
+112 
-124 EFSEKT
+124 
-130 INEITKAC
+130 
-138 VEMGKVRTGALIVI
+138 
-152 EQKVS
+152 
-157 LRDYERTGIDVDGI
+157 
-171 VTSQLLIN
+171 
-179 IFEHNTPLHDGA
+179 
-191 VIIQGNRVVSATCY
+191 
-205 LPLSD
+205 
-210 NLGLSKELGTRHRA
+210 
-224 GVGISEITDS
+224 
-234 LTIIVSEETGKI
+234 
-246 SVAYEGELERNL
+246 
-258 DADSLRDRMHKI
+258 
-270 LNNPVEEHKNLR
+270 
-282 IWKGRSRDKK
+282 

-484 ANVDIKLYDAD
+484 ANLDIKLYDAD

-669 LNLTQWMEDNGV
+669 LNLTQWMEGNGV

-693 TFNLTEDITVTPDIN
+693 TFNLAEDITVVPDIN
-708 IHIRLKNADADNQ
+708 IHIRLKNADTDNQ

>member
-1 MQLWDKLAEY
+1 
-11 AKNFSSYRTTMD
+11 
-23 FGDVAEILIIAVLLY
+23 
-38 YTLVWMKTTRAWIL
+38 
-52 LKGLIVILAFL
+52 
-63 LLAYFFRM
+63 
-71 TTILW
+71 
-76 MAQNVLGFAVTALIV
+76 
-91 VLQPELRKAL
+91 
-101 EELGKKNIISS
+101 
-112 VLPFDNSHRVNE
+112 
-124 EFSEKT
+124 
-130 INEITKAC
+130 
-138 VEMGKVRTGALIVI
+138 
-152 EQKVS
+152 
-157 LRDYERTGIDVDGI
+157 
-171 VTSQLLIN
+171 
-179 IFEHNTPLHDGA
+179 
-191 VIIQGNRVVSATCY
+191 
-205 LPLSD
+205 
-210 NLGLSKELGTRHRA
+210 
-224 GVGISEITDS
+224 
-234 LTIIVSEETGKI
+234 
-246 SVAYEGELERNL
+246 
-258 DADSLRDRMHKI
+258 
-270 LNNPVEEHKNLR
+270 
-282 IWKGRSRDKK
+282 

-462 AISQVDHA
+462 AIWQVDHA

-693 TFNLTEDITVTPDIN
+693 TFNLAEDITVVPDIN
-708 IHIRLKNADADNQ
+708 IHIRLKNADTDNQ

>member
-1 MQLWDKLAEY
+1 
-11 AKNFSSYRTTMD
+11 
-23 FGDVAEILIIAVLLY
+23 
-38 YTLVWMKTTRAWIL
+38 
-52 LKGLIVILAFL
+52 
-63 LLAYFFRM
+63 
-71 TTILW
+71 
-76 MAQNVLGFAVTALIV
+76 
-91 VLQPELRKAL
+91 
-101 EELGKKNIISS
+101 
-112 VLPFDNSHRVNE
+112 
-124 EFSEKT
+124 
-130 INEITKAC
+130 
-138 VEMGKVRTGALIVI
+138 
-152 EQKVS
+152 
-157 LRDYERTGIDVDGI
+157 
-171 VTSQLLIN
+171 
-179 IFEHNTPLHDGA
+179 
-191 VIIQGNRVVSATCY
+191 
-205 LPLSD
+205 
-210 NLGLSKELGTRHRA
+210 
-224 GVGISEITDS
+224 
-234 LTIIVSEETGKI
+234 
-246 SVAYEGELERNL
+246 
-258 DADSLRDRMHKI
+258 
-270 LNNPVEEHKNLR
+270 
-282 IWKGRSRDKK
+282 

-669 LNLTQWMEDNGV
+669 LNLTLWMEDNGV

-693 TFNLTEDITVTPDIN
+693 TFNLAEDITVVPDIN
-708 IHIRLKNADADNQ
+708 IHIRLKNADTDNQ

>member
-1 MQLWDKLAEY
+1 
-11 AKNFSSYRTTMD
+11 
-23 FGDVAEILIIAVLLY
+23 
-38 YTLVWMKTTRAWIL
+38 
-52 LKGLIVILAFL
+52 
-63 LLAYFFRM
+63 
-71 TTILW
+71 
-76 MAQNVLGFAVTALIV
+76 
-91 VLQPELRKAL
+91 
-101 EELGKKNIISS
+101 
-112 VLPFDNSHRVNE
+112 
-124 EFSEKT
+124 
-130 INEITKAC
+130 
-138 VEMGKVRTGALIVI
+138 
-152 EQKVS
+152 
-157 LRDYERTGIDVDGI
+157 
-171 VTSQLLIN
+171 
-179 IFEHNTPLHDGA
+179 
-191 VIIQGNRVVSATCY
+191 
-205 LPLSD
+205 
-210 NLGLSKELGTRHRA
+210 
-224 GVGISEITDS
+224 
-234 LTIIVSEETGKI
+234 
-246 SVAYEGELERNL
+246 
-258 DADSLRDRMHKI
+258 
-270 LNNPVEEHKNLR
+270 
-282 IWKGRSRDKK
+282 

-430 LESNTIGDVASGY
+430 LESNTIGNVASGY

-448 TLDQTNIEVTGPKS
+448 SLDQTNIEVTGPKS

-470 GVDINVTDSTTSLS
+470 GVDINVTDSTSSLS

-495 DNELVLESVKKN
+495 DNELTLESVKKN
-507 VDSAY
+507 VDSAH

-577 SDNLVDI
+577 TDNLVDI

-660 LHDSSVTGI
+660 LRDSSVTGI

-693 TFNLTEDITVTPDIN
+693 TFNLAEDITVAPDIN
-708 IHIRLKNADADNQ
+708 IHIRLKNADTDNQ